1 MCHRGQVAMKVLI
14 VSGGIGSGKSTV
26 CRMLEND
33 YGIPVY
39 EADKRVKELYIECP
53 LLLQDI
59 ESLLGGSFR
68 NESGDFHPSLLAA
81 RIFSDSDALQR
92 VESVVFPVLMDDFA
106 RWKEIHADK
115 EYVALE
121 SATILEKPAL
131 SGIGDL
137 TIVVDAPLEVRVDRA
152 AARNGTS
159 RESVLERARSQKLM
173 NSISDG
179 HVPASVDYVLKNEG
193 DMCELSENLRK
204 CMGLYGITKVLL

>member
-92 VESVVFPVLMDDFA
+92 VESVVFPVLMDF
-106 RWKEIHADK
+106 
-115 EYVALE
+115 
-121 SATILEKPAL
+121 
-131 SGIGDL
+131 SGF
-137 TIVVDAPLEVRVDRA
+137 
-152 AARNGTS
+152 
-159 RESVLERARSQKLM
+159 
-173 NSISDG
+173 
-179 HVPASVDYVLKNEG
+179 
-193 DMCELSENLRK
+193 C
-204 CMGLYGITKVLL
+204 